1 MKKIVS
7 LLIAM
12 TLLIS
17 SVTAYAA
24 EPRILAANPNLS
36 FDGTTAECSVSCR
49 GEKTT
54 DKITA
59 TLTLYQGNTIVD
71 SWSASG
77 TFRVALSEKC
87 SVKRGSS
94 YKLTLT
100 WSVNGVQQS
109 TTSVTGRCSYE
120 SLMRT

>member
-1 MKKIVS
+1 MKRIVS
-7 LLIAM
+7 LLIAL

-24 EPRILAANPNLS
+24 EPRINAANPHLS
-36 FDGTTAECSVSCR
+36 FNGTTAECYVSCR
-49 GEKTT
+49 GDKTT

-59 TLTLYQGNTIVD
+59 TLTLYQGNTVVD

-77 TFRVALSEKC
+77 TSRVVLSEKC
-87 SVKRGSS
+87 SVKRGNS

-109 TTSVTGRCSYE
+109 TTSVTGRCS
-120 SLMRT
+120 